1 MQFSNNDF
9 IKGKKLSNPAGP
21 VWKHTELPPRAH
33 EWLIQEVT
41 KDVDQLQAL
50 LISVKVS
57 VHDSST
63 GKKLRKNDIQ
73 RVPPMNKKDTEYFS
87 ESLFDNYLAKIV
99 HTMFYIG
106 NLYTEREKIK
116 SNETIHYTQRSY
128 N

>member
-1 MQFSNNDF
+1 
-9 IKGKKLSNPAGP
+9 
-21 VWKHTELPPRAH
+21 
-33 EWLIQEVT
+33 
-41 KDVDQLQAL
+41 
-50 LISVKVS
+50 
-57 VHDSST
+57 
-63 GKKLRKNDIQ
+63 
-73 RVPPMNKKDTEYFS
+73 MNKKDTEYFS